1 MIFRISNMTWYHQV
15 RRNDR
20 CDLFM
25 IHMWVLFVM
34 INDLMIHLVSV
45 EVSIRMLI
53 MVHIV
58 MFYDNWL

>member
-1 MIFRISNMTWYHQV
+1 MTGYHQV

-25 IHMWVLFVM
+25 IHMWVFFV
-34 INDLMIHLVSV
+34 MIHLVSV

-53 MVHIV
+53 VVHIV